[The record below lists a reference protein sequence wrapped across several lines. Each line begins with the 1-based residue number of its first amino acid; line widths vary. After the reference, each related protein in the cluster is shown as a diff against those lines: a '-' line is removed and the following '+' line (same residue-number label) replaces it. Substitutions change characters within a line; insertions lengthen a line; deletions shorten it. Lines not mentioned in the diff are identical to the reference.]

1 MFSPDV
7 VSLRQFYATKFGETA
22 RRMTMNAIL
31 QLWPDLKGDSL
42 LGIGYTSPYLEYYM
56 TQGGPVMV
64 CMPAYQGAAYWPA
77 GSANRVCIIDESALP
92 FQENSVNR
100 VLMVHSVENSEQI
113 SLMMSEIW
121 RVLTPGGRV
130 LMVVPNRLG
139 LWSHFSNNPFGSGR
153 PFSMTQMRELMS
165 EHDFSVVRS
174 DTALFM
180 LPMASTALC
189 NMARWFEQSGRWLC
203 PILGGLLLVEAEKQV
218 YAPVQQPLAVRR
230 SQRARVAAV
239 KPAMG
244 LKKQ

>member
-7 VSLRQFYATKFGETA
+7 VSLRQFYSTKFGESA
-22 RRMTMNAIL
+22 RRVTMQAVL
-31 QLWPDLKGDSL
+31 KMWPELKDDSL
-42 LGIGYTSPYLEYYM
+42 LGVGYTSPYLDYYLE
-56 TQGGPVMV
+56 QGGQVMV
-64 CMPAYQGAAYWPA
+64 CMPAYQGAAYWPPGA
-77 GSANRVCIIDESALP
+77 ANRVCITDETALP

-100 VLMVHSVENSEQI
+100 VLMVHSVENSEQL

-165 EHDFSVVRS
+165 EHEFSVLRS

-180 LPMASTALC
+180 PPLAYATIC
-189 NMARWFEQSGRWLC
+189 GFARWFEKSGSFLF
-203 PILGGLLLVEAEKQV
+203 PILGGLLLVEAEKQI
-218 YAPVQQPLAVRR
+218 YAPVQQPLAARR

-239 KPAMG
+239 KPAEA
-244 LKKQ
+244 